1 MAAMKISEQGI
12 ALIKSFESCKLTAYK
27 AVDTEKQ
34 YTIGWGHYGADVKA
48 GQTISQDEAD
58 ALLSSDLQQFV
69 KYTNTY
75 TKTLNLNQNQFD
87 ALVSFCYN
95 CGPKKLK
102 ELVNGRTPEEI
113 AEHIT
118 DSAHTKSKGKVLN
131 GLVRRRKEEKE
142 LFCRGS
148 EVKNMAIKVGSA
160 RIDENGKLDGGKA
173 GDQTG
178 KEVSTQP
185 YYMHSKGWYL
195 LRPKSV
201 EDANKL
207 AAAMQAACDNNNI
220 GYDQGERLE
229 IITQIKKY
237 GSMDK
242 IPVKTEADCG
252 TLVRGC
258 CIEAGFDPGNF
269 NTANEA
275 ACLEKTGK
283 FEKKVAVMPSTI
295 IYNGD
300 VLVTKTKGHT
310 AIVTEGNP
318 RKTKAEQP
326 KEASS
331 IMIAKLQ
338 PAKSKDNSLAGT
350 YKTTTDLNLRY
361 GPDKN
366 KYDTIVIMPAGT
378 QCKCYGY
385 YTEVS
390 GTKWLYVVTIVNGK
404 QYTGY
409 VSSKYLA

>member
-131 GLVRRRKEEKE
+131 GLVRRRKEEKK

-160 RIDENGKLDGGKA
+160 RIDENGKLAGGKA

-283 FEKKVAVMPSTI
+283 FEKKVAVTPSTI